1 MISERSDAR
10 IVDSTE
16 GVKNIRVSRFPWRD
30 EADRCSTNRL
40 ARNRSRIHPI
50 KEVTHS
56 HIEPHQQPRYRE
68 NATLR
73 RSGRT
78 KHGRP
83 VCRFK
88 SASTHTH
95 THAHAWK
102 GQRVHMHRMYRTF
115 TRFANTYRRLVV
127 SLGDVMNDSS
137 FRYEWTESFKR
148 LWASFQRHHLIGG
161 DTVNV
166 GYFAS
171 RIGRKFSVDL
181 LDW

>member
-1 MISERSDAR
+1 M
-10 IVDSTE
+10 
-16 GVKNIRVSRFPWRD
+16 KNIRVSRFPRRD

-40 ARNRSRIHPI
+40 ASNRIHPI

-56 HIEPHQQPRYRE
+56 RMEPHQQPRYRE

-88 SASTHTH
+88 SASAHMRAHTYC
-95 THAHAWK
+95 AWK
-102 GQRVHMHRMYRTF
+102 GQRVHMHRMYRTQH
-115 TRFANTYRRLVV
+115 LSILVVVV
-127 SLGDVMNDSS
+127 SLGDVMN
-137 FRYEWTESFKR
+137 EWTESFKR
-148 LWASFQRHHLIGG
+148 LRASFQRHHLIGMETHG
-161 DTVNV
+161 GNV

-171 RIGRKFSVDL
+171 RIGKILR
-181 LDW
+181 

>member
-95 THAHAWK
+95 TRTRLERATRAYASNVSY
-102 GQRVHMHRMYRTF
+102 VHPVCQHLST
-115 TRFANTYRRLVV
+115 TRRFSRW
-127 SLGDVMNDSS
+127 
-137 FRYEWTESFKR
+137 RYERFFFPIR
-148 LWASFQRHHLIGG
+148 MDGIF
-161 DTVNV
+161 
-166 GYFAS
+166 
-171 RIGRKFSVDL
+171 
-181 LDW
+181 

>member
-1 MISERSDAR
+1 MKQIDKFSHWGRWYQKEVAR

-95 THAHAWK
+95 THTLGK
-102 GQRVHMHRMYRTF
+102 GNACICIECIVRSTGLP
-115 TRFANTYRRLVV
+115 TPI
-127 SLGDVMNDSS
+127 DDSS
-137 FRYEWTESFKR
+137 FLSVTLWTILLSDTNGRNLLSVFEHPFSDTILSVETR
-148 LWASFQRHHLIGG
+148 LM
-161 DTVNV
+161 
-166 GYFAS
+166 
-171 RIGRKFSVDL
+171 
-181 LDW
+181 